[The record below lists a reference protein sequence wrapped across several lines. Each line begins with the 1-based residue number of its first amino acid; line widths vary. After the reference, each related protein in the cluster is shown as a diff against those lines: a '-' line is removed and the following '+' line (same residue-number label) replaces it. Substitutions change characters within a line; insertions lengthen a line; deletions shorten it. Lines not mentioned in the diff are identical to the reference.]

1 MKITKIE
8 AQKKND
14 ERVNI
19 YIDDEFA
26 FGISLEL
33 VYTHSLKKGM
43 EVDTDFL
50 NNVVLAEEQIKAN
63 NVALRFLGYRQRSE
77 KEIRNR
83 LYKEDFDEDIIEN
96 TIDYLNK
103 NKLIDDFQFA
113 ESFMKDKINLSNHG
127 PQKIRYDL
135 YQKGID
141 KSIIDEV
148 LELDNSEYDRCLE
161 AAEKKI
167 YSYRNDDYQKKY
179 RKLSGFLQ
187 RRGFSFSVIKD
198 VLNEV
203 LEK

>member
-14 ERVNI
+14 DRVNI
-19 YIDDEFA
+19 YIDEEFA
-26 FGISLEL
+26 FGLSLEL
-33 VYTHSLKKGM
+33 VYTNSLKKGM

-50 NNVVLAEEQIKAN
+50 NDVVLAEEQIKAN

-77 KEIRNR
+77 KEIRDR
-83 LYKEDFDEDIIEN
+83 LYKDDFDEDIIEN
-96 TIDYLNK
+96 AIEYLNR
-103 NKLIDDFQFA
+103 NELLNDFEFA
-113 ESFMKDKINLSNHG
+113 KSFMKDKVNLSNHG

-141 KSIIDEV
+141 KEIIDEV
-148 LELDNSEYDRCLE
+148 LELDDSEYDRCLE

-167 YSYRNDDYQKKY
+167 YSYRNDDNRTKY

-198 VLNEV
+198 VLGE
-203 LEK
+203 LIEW